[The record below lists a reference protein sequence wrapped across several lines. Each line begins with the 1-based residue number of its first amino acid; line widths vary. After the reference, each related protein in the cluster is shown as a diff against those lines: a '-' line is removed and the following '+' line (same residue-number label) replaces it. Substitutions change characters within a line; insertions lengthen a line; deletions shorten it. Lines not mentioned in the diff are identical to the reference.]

1 MRKFFAVAVAAL
13 AALFALPAVAAD
25 IPHYPPIIEIP
36 PPPVDYG
43 YGGSF
48 YLRGS
53 GGLNIF
59 KAWEVEAYDCVTC
72 TGATTTITYPV
83 AELGYGYSVGA
94 GLGFETGTGL
104 RFDATIDYLSND
116 GASITKPA
124 SANFPGTYSMRLRST
139 VALANIYYDFGFG
152 GGNGYVG
159 HGYSAA
165 GGAFGYVGAGAGVA
179 FNHVDIASPAG
190 NPISSGSNTSFAAAG
205 MAGVGYDFGT
215 FTTDIGYRALYIS
228 SITNNVSYPDGFT
241 VPGSLT
247 HEVRG
252 TVRYRFN

>member
-1 MRKFFAVAVAAL
+1 MRRIFAVAVAAL

-59 KAWEVEAYDCVTC
+59 KAWEVEAWDCTACSGV
-72 TGATTTITYPV
+72 AAVTYPV
-83 AELGYGYSVGA
+83 DSLGYGYSVGA

-116 GASITKPA
+116 GASITKGPTADPA
-124 SANFPGTYSMRLRST
+124 VQGTYSMRLRST

-152 GGNGYVG
+152 GGGYDG
-159 HGYSAA
+159 YGYSAA
-165 GGAFGYVGAGAGVA
+165 GGAFGYVGAGAGIA
-179 FNHVDIASPAG
+179 FNHADVTGPAG
-190 NPISSGSNTSFAAAG
+190 NPIPSGSNTSFAAAG
-205 MAGVGYDFGT
+205 MAGIGYDFGT

-228 SITNNVSYPDGFT
+228 SITNNAGPPNGFT